1 MAYSSG
7 EYRTQSGDRLR
18 QERKRLCLTQQQ
30 MADIGGVRKQAQLKY
45 EAGQSSPN
53 AEYLA
58 LAELHGVDVQF
69 VLTGAPSSALAGD
82 EAELVRRFR
91 AATPEL
97 RAAALA
103 VLATTVAGPPATV
116 ISGGEQGQVVTGN
129 QTNHAPLTI
138 NVGGKKGGKKT

>member
-1 MAYSSG
+1 MSYSG
-7 EYRTQSGDRLR
+7 GKYREESGDRLR
-18 QERKRLCLTQQQ
+18 QERKRLGLTQQQ
-30 MADIGGVRKQAQLKY
+30 MADVGGVRKQAQLKY

-58 LAELHGVDVQF
+58 LVQMHGVDVQF
-69 VLTGAPSSALAGD
+69 VLTGAPSAALAGD

-103 VLATTVAGPPATV
+103 VLATSVATPATV
-116 ISGGEQGQVVTGN
+116 ISGGEQGQVVAGN

-138 NVGGKKGGKKT
+138 NVGGKKGGREK

>member
-1 MAYSSG
+1 MAYSEG
-7 EYRTQSGDRLR
+7 IYREESGDRLR
-18 QERKRLCLTQQQ
+18 QERKRLGLTQQQ

-58 LAELHGVDVQF
+58 LVQMHGVDVQF
-69 VLTGAPSSALAGD
+69 VLTAAPSSALAGD
-82 EAELVRRFR
+82 EAELLRRFR
-91 AATPEL
+91 TATPEL

-103 VLATTVAGPPATV
+103 VLATSVSAPATV
-116 ISGGEQGQVVTGN
+116 ISGGEQGQVVTGS

-138 NVGGKKGGKKT
+138 NVGGKKGGKNR